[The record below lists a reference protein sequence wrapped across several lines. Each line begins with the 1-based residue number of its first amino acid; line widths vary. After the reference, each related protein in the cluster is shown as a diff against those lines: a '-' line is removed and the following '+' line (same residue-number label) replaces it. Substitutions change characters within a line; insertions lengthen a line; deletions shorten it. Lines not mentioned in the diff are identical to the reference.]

1 MSFSG
6 GKLIISA
13 IDSTEICKLRLQST
27 GLSHSPFKSAVDVV
41 SHLGAVQAQDFAAAK
56 WTLGMRFE
64 NSTDADI
71 EKTFNEGKILRTH
84 ILRPTWH
91 FVLPE
96 DIRWMLELTAP
107 RVKAFLAHYNRKLE
121 LDEPLFARSNAA
133 IVKALKD
140 NTYLTRQELKTILTD
155 IGIDTNIQRLAHI
168 ISWAELDGLICSGP
182 RRGKQ
187 FTYALLEERVPK
199 TKKASR
205 EQALAKLALKYFTGH
220 GPAQL
225 KDFSWWSGLSVAD
238 AKEALDLIKPCLEQ
252 AIFNGKTYWFPAGM
266 EKTALQVPSAFLLSI
281 YDEYAIAYKDRSD
294 ISEAQDIERMISKGN
309 ALTSVIILNGK
320 VVGSWKKV
328 LKKNK
333 IEITLNPFRK
343 LDKEEFE
350 ALEYEVAR
358 YGKFLG
364 VSAVLSE

>member
-1 MSFSG
+1 
-6 GKLIISA
+6 
-13 IDSTEICKLRLQST
+13 
-27 GLSHSPFKSAVDVV
+27 
-41 SHLGAVQAQDFAAAK
+41 
-56 WTLGMRFE
+56 
-64 NSTDADI
+64 
-71 EKTFNEGKILRTH
+71 
-84 ILRPTWH
+84 
-91 FVLPE
+91 
-96 DIRWMLELTAP
+96 
-107 RVKAFLAHYNRKLE
+107 
-121 LDEPLFARSNAA
+121 
-133 IVKALKD
+133 
-140 NTYLTRQELKTILTD
+140 
-155 IGIDTNIQRLAHI
+155 
-168 ISWAELDGLICSGP
+168 
-182 RRGKQ
+182 
-187 FTYALLEERVPK
+187 
-199 TKKASR
+199 
-205 EQALAKLALKYFTGH
+205 
-220 GPAQL
+220 
-225 KDFSWWSGLSVAD
+225 
-238 AKEALDLIKPCLEQ
+238 
-252 AIFNGKTYWFPAGM
+252 M